1 MLFSRFRV
9 AAATLSFALVST
21 LMPAISQ
28 AEPKPYAQRP
38 DVQAFIN
45 DLVKKDGLN
54 RQEVTRLMASA
65 QYQQGIIDSMTRPA
79 EKTMTWGRYRK
90 IFITEDRI
98 NRGVD
103 FYRTHKAALKRAE
116 RQYGIPAEM
125 IVAIIGVETKY
136 GANKG
141 NYRIVDALSTLGFDY
156 PPRAEFFRKQLRE
169 YMLLGREAG
178 IDLNT
183 SVGSYA
189 GAMGYP
195 QFIPSSYRAFAIDFD
210 ADNKVDLINN
220 PTDAIGSVANY
231 FRKHHWNTGE
241 AIVKRARYTGAPE
254 KLASLDKVWH
264 TAATKPNVK
273 AGDLAAKGLK
283 PKTALPPA
291 TLVSPMKLEGDKG
304 DQYWLGLNNFYVI
317 TRYNHSNLYAMA
329 AFQLSQKIKEKL

>member
-1 MLFSRFRV
+1 MLLSRIRV
-9 AAATLSFALVST
+9 AAATLAMVSAMIPVASLADT
-21 LMPAISQ
+21 
-28 AEPKPYAQRP
+28 KPYVQRP
-38 DVQAFIN
+38 EVQTFIN
-45 DLVKKDGLN
+45 GLVKTDGLN

-65 QYQQGIIDSMTRPA
+65 QHQQSIIDSMTRPA

-98 NRGVD
+98 NRGVE
-103 FYRTHKAALKRAE
+103 FYHAHRAALKRAE
-116 RQYGIPAEM
+116 RQYGIPPEI

-141 NYRIVDALSTLGFDY
+141 SYRIVDALSTLGFDY

-169 YMLLGREAG
+169 YLLLGREAG
-178 IDLNT
+178 IDLGT
-183 SVGSYA
+183 ATGSYA

-195 QFIPSSYRAFAIDFD
+195 QFIPSSYRAFAVDFD
-210 ADNKVDLINN
+210 ADNKIDLINN

-231 FRKHHWNTGE
+231 FRKHHWNTGD
-241 AIVKRARYTGAPE
+241 AIVKRARYTGSPAG
-254 KLASLDKVWH
+254 LAGLDKVWD
-264 TAATKPNVK
+264 TSTSKPAHK
-273 AGDLAAKGLK
+273 ASTLAGRGLA

-291 TLVSPMKLEGDKG
+291 TLVNPMRLVGDKG